1 MIKLNLPVHSIA
13 HARAG
18 DKGDVSNISLIAYLD
33 SGWSIIEKSAT
44 KEKVLEIFK
53 HMGATKVDRYELPN
67 LRALNFVIHSA
78 LGGGVNSS
86 LRLDRHGKTLSS
98 HLLHELMLPISKDLL
113 PMNSPYLKTVSYTH
127 LRAHET

>member
-1 MIKLNLPVHSIA
+1 MLKLNLPVHAIA

-33 SGWSIIEKSAT
+33 SGWDTIYELAT
-44 KEKVLEIFK
+44 EEKVLDIFN
-53 HMGATKVDRYELPN
+53 HMGASKVDRYELPN
-67 LRALNFVIHSA
+67 LKALNFVIQSA

-98 HLLHELMLPISKDLL
+98 HLLHELILPVSKNMI
-113 PMNSPYLKTVSYTH
+113 PSNSPYLQKFKD
-127 LRAHET
+127 

>member
-33 SGWSIIEKSAT
+33 SGWRIIEKSAT

-53 HMGATKVDRYELPN
+53 HMGATKVDRYELPK
-67 LRALNFVIHSA
+67 LRALNFVIH
-78 LGGGVNSS
+78 LS
-86 LRLDRHGKTLSS
+86 LIH
-98 HLLHELMLPISKDLL
+98 I
-113 PMNSPYLKTVSYTH
+113 
-127 LRAHET
+127 

>member
-1 MIKLNLPVHSIA
+1 MLKLKLPVHAIA

-33 SGWSIIEKSAT
+33 SGWDTIYELAT
-44 KEKVLEIFK
+44 EEKVLDIFI
-53 HMGATKVDRYELPN
+53 HMGASKVDRYELPK
-67 LRALNFVIHSA
+67 LKALNFVIQSA

-98 HLLHELMLPISKDLL
+98 HLLHELILPISKDMI
-113 PMNSPYLKTVSYTH
+113 PSNSPYLQKFKD
-127 LRAHET
+127 